1 MSVKMFAC
9 DTWELGAGSHKVLG
23 GRIYFKRDFKTSTI
37 KKKVFIPRLKNGG
50 GEGKIPGK
58 KYIYFPLHTGQSANA
73 VFVAVLKYPKVL
85 HSTMF

>member
-37 KKKVFIPRLKNGG
+37 KKRFSFLGLKMEEGRGKFLERNIFIFHFTQAGLQMQ
-50 GEGKIPGK
+50 
-58 KYIYFPLHTGQSANA
+58 YLSQS
-73 VFVAVLKYPKVL
+73 
-85 HSTMF
+85 